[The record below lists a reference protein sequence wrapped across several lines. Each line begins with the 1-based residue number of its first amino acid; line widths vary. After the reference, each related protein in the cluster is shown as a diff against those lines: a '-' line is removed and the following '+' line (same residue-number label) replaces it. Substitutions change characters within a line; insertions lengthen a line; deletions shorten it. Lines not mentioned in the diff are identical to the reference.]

1 MSKVLYTFFVGTCAF
16 LCLGIVLCTTP
27 VVAKN
32 DGHGRDGDKERS
44 RHSRDHDEDEHGR
57 SGAQGYHHSNHGIH
71 DSDAYI
77 IRKYLTDNHHR
88 RCPPGLAKKRNG
100 CLPPGIAKKYA
111 VGQVLNDGIWSPV
124 PEALRPRYEGGGRK
138 KAAGRKPPGRGSV
151 PGAYQLRRTPANRV
165 FASSPMR

>member
-44 RHSRDHDEDEHGR
+44 RHNRDHDEDEHGR

-124 PEALRPRYEGGGRK
+124 PEALRLRLNPRPGHYYALIDNDVVLVAEASK
-138 KAAGRKPPGRGSV
+138 KIIDAVTLLSAVR
-151 PGAYQLRRTPANRV
+151 
-165 FASSPMR
+165 